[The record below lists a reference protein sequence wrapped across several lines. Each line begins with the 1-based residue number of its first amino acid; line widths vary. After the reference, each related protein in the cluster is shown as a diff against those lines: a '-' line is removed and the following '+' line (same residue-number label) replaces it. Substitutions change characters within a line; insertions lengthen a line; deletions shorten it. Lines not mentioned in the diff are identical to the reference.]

1 MPNYYGNVI
10 YSDELYHYG
19 RSKRDGAKRG
29 SGRYPL
35 GSGDRPNQRWVA
47 FGSKSRAGEK
57 SEADKQRAIKS
68 GTARDVL
75 RYKGELTNKELQD
88 AVNRL
93 RLEKQLEEIN
103 HETINKGKR
112 TAAQFL
118 GKIGE
123 RVLVPIIVGTSAW
136 FVQREIGKFLDRKL
150 TDMGLDEE
158 AEEAMKK
165 EFDELKNKMFNNG
178 KKNKK

>member
-35 GSGDRPNQRWVA
+35 GSGDRPNQRWGV
-47 FGSKSRAGEK
+47 FGSKSRSGEK

-93 RLEKQLEEIN
+93 RLEQQLESIDRKMLN
-103 HETINKGKR
+103 SGKQKFDRVISSIGNK
-112 TAAQFL
+112 
-118 GKIGE
+118 
-123 RVLVPIIVGTSAW
+123 VLLPIAVGTASYI
-136 FVQREIGKFLDRKL
+136 VQQAIAKKINNPDLLREMTKNVN
-150 TDMGLDEE
+150 
-158 AEEAMKK
+158 
-165 EFDELKNKMFNNG
+165 KNK
-178 KKNKK
+178 